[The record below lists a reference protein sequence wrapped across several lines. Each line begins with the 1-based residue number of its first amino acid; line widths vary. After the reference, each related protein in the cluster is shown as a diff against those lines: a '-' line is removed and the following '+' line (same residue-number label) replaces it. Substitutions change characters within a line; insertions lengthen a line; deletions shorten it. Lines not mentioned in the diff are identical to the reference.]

1 MIHTNKKPP
10 IKLGSIVSLKSHP
23 YKSSNQ
29 NVKIIA
35 YAQFT
40 PPLMVVIGCKK
51 ATKYNTETGELENNS
66 ILTVYYNSKKGKHE
80 ENWFKETELEFISD
94 PKTGSEDLSE
104 KSLSALKNK
113 WVGKQAIVTSVD
125 LELGKLQIYKD
136 SELNG
141 KTLLD
146 FLPPLGTIINVS
158 EEKQYQTF
166 NDKNGEI
173 ILEKARYMG
182 KLRYYNNFSHKMSEE
197 YVALSALKLVL
208 GNEGL
213 PSLKKGEL
221 YKYPDLNGLLNNKEL
236 NLKRIP
242 VKFLDVIF
250 KHYYYEYR
258 FENIFNG
265 KIISLSQEDVG
276 AVLDNWLRICKLNTL
291 YEDGFSSLDALN
303 SKTTDEKCWLKKW
316 FCIKYLDKK
325 GKSTTRVIYVCE
337 VNSYKDFYGRDRSF
351 IKALC
356 LLRNGAER
364 HFNFENIVAI
374 KEVDISECIKD

>member
-1 MIHTNKKPP
+1 MTQEQKKES

-23 YKSSNQ
+23 YRLGNQ

-51 ATKYNTETGELENNS
+51 AAKYDTETGELENNAF
-66 ILTVYYNSKKGKHE
+66 LTVYYNSKKGKHE
-80 ENWFKETELEFISD
+80 ENWFKETELEFISG
-94 PKTGSEDLSE
+94 PNTGGEDLTE
-104 KSLSALKNK
+104 KSLSTLKK
-113 WVGKQAIVTSVD
+113 EWVGKQAVMTSVD

-136 SELNG
+136 NEFKV

-146 FLPPLGTIINVS
+146 FLPPLGTIISVS

-166 NDKNGEI
+166 NDKSGKI
-173 ILEKARYMG
+173 TLEKARYMG

-197 YVALSALKLVL
+197 YVALSALKLVV
-208 GNEGL
+208 GNEDVC
-213 PSLKKGEL
+213 SFNKGEF
-221 YKYPDLNGLLNNKEL
+221 YKYSNLRGLLNNEK
-236 NLKRIP
+236 LKLKGIP

-258 FENIFNG
+258 FENIFTG
-265 KIISLSQEDVG
+265 KIISLGKEEAELG
-276 AVLDNWLRICKLNTL
+276 KWAKGCKLKAL
-291 YEDGFSSLDALN
+291 YKDGFPLVDTIYSGS
-303 SKTTDEKCWLKKW
+303 DEKEFWSNKW

-325 GKSTTRVIYVCE
+325 GRSTTRVVYVYDLH
-337 VNSYKDFYGRDRSF
+337 SYKDSYGKDRRF
-351 IKALC
+351 IKAWC

-364 HFNFENIVAI
+364 HFNFDNIVAF
-374 KEVDISECIKD
+374 KEVDMTECI